1 MAVRGLILL
10 FLIFTISYLS
20 VAAQDDDP
28 IRLDTSIVRLNVGVV
43 DKRGRPITDLSQ
55 SSFEIYEDGV
65 KQQIS
70 KFEPSDAPFSVV
82 IMLDMSGSTLGFRQ
96 VLKQS
101 AFRFIDAL
109 SPTDR
114 VAVIEFYDKINLRND
129 FTSDRGTIAHSIDA
143 ANGRGKTQLYKAL
156 DFALDKLEKEK
167 SRRKAIIVLTDGV
180 DTAVKDQDRA
190 ILEKVSDDTVLTT
203 LKPDTNEILNRVLG
217 RSDAQGVTIY
227 PLALPTG
234 DPDKLADPTNRQI
247 AMFRAARTRLQIVA
261 DRTGGQL
268 NTINRLEE
276 MGRLYAQVAAD
287 LRTLYTIEY
296 QPVNDKRDGKWRSI
310 RIDVRNPELISRTR
324 QGYFAK

>member
-1 MAVRGLILL
+1 MRTLL
-10 FLIFTISYLS
+10 LLVLLTTTFSGAF
-20 VAAQDDDP
+20 AQDDDP
-28 IRLDTSIVRLNVGVV
+28 IRVDSSIVRLNVGVV
-43 DKRGRPITDLSQ
+43 DKRGRPITDLAQ
-55 SSFEIYEDGV
+55 GSFEIYEDGV

-70 KFEPSDAPFSVV
+70 RFEPSAAPFSVV

-109 SPTDR
+109 SPNDR

-129 FTSDRGTIAHSIDA
+129 FTTDRGTIAQSIEVS
-143 ANGRGKTQLYKAL
+143 NGRGKTQLYKAL
-156 DFALDKLEKEK
+156 DFALEKLRGEK
-167 SRRKAIIVLTDGV
+167 SRRKAIIVLTDGI
-180 DTAVKDQDRA
+180 DTAIKDQDRA
-190 ILEKVSDDTVLTT
+190 ILEKVSDDNVLTT
-203 LKPDTNEILNRVLG
+203 LKPETNDILNRVLN

-234 DPDKLADPTNRQI
+234 DPDKLADPTQRQV
-247 AMFRAARTRLQIVA
+247 AMFRAARARLQIVA

-296 QPVNDKRDGKWRSI
+296 QPEKTKRDGKWRAI
-310 RIDVRNPELISRTR
+310 RIEVRNPELISRTR

>member
-1 MAVRGLILL
+1 MVLL
-10 FLIFTISYLS
+10 RALLLLVLLTALYSTAL
-20 VAAQDDDP
+20 AQDDDP
-28 IRLDTSIVRLNVGVV
+28 IRVDSSIVRLNVGVV
-43 DKRGRPITDLSQ
+43 DKRGRPITDLVQ
-55 SSFEIYEDGV
+55 RSFEIYEDGV

-70 KFEPSDAPFSVV
+70 RFEPSEAPFSVV

-109 SPTDR
+109 SPNDR
-114 VAVIEFYDKINLRND
+114 VAVVEFYDKINLRND
-129 FTSDRGTIAHSIDA
+129 FTNDRGTIAHSIDVS
-143 ANGRGKTQLYKAL
+143 NGRGKTQLYKAL
-156 DFALDKLEKEK
+156 DFALEKLRGEK

-180 DTAVKDQDRA
+180 DTAIKDQDRA
-190 ILEKVSDDTVLTT
+190 ILEKVTDDRVLTT
-203 LKPDTNEILNRVLG
+203 LKPETNDILNRVLN

-247 AMFRAARTRLQIVA
+247 AMFRAARARLQIVA
-261 DRTGGQL
+261 NRTGGQL
-268 NTINRLEE
+268 NTISRLEE

-296 QPVNDKRDGKWRSI
+296 QPENTKRDGKWRSI
-310 RIDVRNPELISRTR
+310 RIEVRNPELISRTR